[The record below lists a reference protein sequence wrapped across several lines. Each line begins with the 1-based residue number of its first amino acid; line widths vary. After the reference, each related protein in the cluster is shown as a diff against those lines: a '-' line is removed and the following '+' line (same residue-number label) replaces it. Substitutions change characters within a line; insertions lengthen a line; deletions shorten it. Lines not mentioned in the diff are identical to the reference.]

1 MKKRKRYTREDF
13 INKRFGMVVI
23 KDIILEEG
31 GTLSRDAKF
40 ICDCD
45 CGRENVEL
53 NGRAIV
59 EGNAYS
65 CGCAWEKTKFQKKY
79 NEYNLDGEF
88 GIGYTLK
95 GEEFYFDLEDY
106 NKIKKYCWF
115 LHEGYVNTRDGDI
128 YIKFHRLIFDLVG
141 KKKPFID
148 HKNGIK
154 NDNRKENLRICTQ
167 SQNCMNALIKP
178 NASAGVTGVTY
189 SKWHSKYRARITVD
203 NEKIHLGY
211 FIKLED
217 AVRAREE
224 AEEKYFREFSLKNS
238 RYSD

>member
-1 MKKRKRYTREDF
+1 MTPRKKYFKEDF
-13 INKRFGMVVI
+13 IGKRYGKLIIINVLNDSKSII
-23 KDIILEEG
+23 KKGI
-31 GTLSRDAKF
+31 F
-40 ICDCD
+40 VCDCD
-45 CGRENVEL
+45 CGNKNVEISADSVIY
-53 NGRAIV
+53 GQSR
-59 EGNAYS
+59 S
-65 CGCAWEKTKFQKKY
+65 CGCGSKETRFKKVENKY
-79 NEYNLDGEF
+79 NLVGDF

-106 NKIKKYCWF
+106 DKIKNYCWF

-128 YIKFHRLIFDLVG
+128 NIKFHRLIFDLVG

-224 AEEKYFREFSLKNS
+224 AEEKYFGEFSLKNS
-238 RYSD
+238 RYSN